1 MKHKRFRFLF
11 FCPVGLAWPFPNV
24 FPEDFPKISGVV
36 RVLRRLHRKERFHRT
51 TLRPR
56 SKEAVTIEIMA
67 RDLMQGKRIYDK
79 LKNQARQQ
87 LALMIKCRMRKT
99 GGKGVARSATSG
111 DACLSKNQPFYVQ
124 FLNR

>member
-1 MKHKRFRFLF
+1 MVWGLF
-11 FCPVGLAWPFPNV
+11 PKTFPNV
-24 FPEDFPKISGVV
+24 FPKGCGVNGVLWMLSHSGHIHPK
-36 RVLRRLHRKERFHRT
+36 

-67 RDLMQGKRIYDK
+67 RDLMCGKRIYDK

-87 LALMIKCRMRKT
+87 LALMNKCRMRKT
-99 GGKGVARSATSG
+99 GGKVVA
-111 DACLSKNQPFYVQ
+111 NQPFYVQ

>member
-1 MKHKRFRFLF
+1 MQ
-11 FCPVGLAWPFPNV
+11 PVSERA
-24 FPEDFPKISGVV
+24 I
-36 RVLRRLHRKERFHRT
+36 LR
-51 TLRPR
+51 
-56 SKEAVTIEIMA
+56 EAGAKKYMA

-87 LALMIKCRMRKT
+87 LALMNKCRMRKT
-99 GGKGVARSATSG
+99 GGKGMARSATSG